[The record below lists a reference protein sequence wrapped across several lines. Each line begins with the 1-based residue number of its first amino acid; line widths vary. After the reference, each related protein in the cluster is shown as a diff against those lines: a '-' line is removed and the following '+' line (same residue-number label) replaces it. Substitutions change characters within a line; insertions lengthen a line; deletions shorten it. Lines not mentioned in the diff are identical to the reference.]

1 MEEIKN
7 LPNEIQFM
15 IEGYTRMPQSRELM
29 LDVRSFTSDFGIV
42 EDCYFMHY
50 NDRILL
56 YDLLEF
62 CKKKVIK
69 NYITE
74 IAIIKNIDPDLY
86 NNYFQNIMI
95 DYSDVLVTQPL
106 IIHVPNSMGNVISK
120 EKYRNREVRRRICE
134 VWGLFSPTI
143 RTKFIND
150 YILMDELEL

>member
-1 MEEIKN
+1 MENIQN
-7 LPNEIQFM
+7 LPNEIQFK

-62 CKKKVIK
+62 CKKRVIK

-74 IAIIKNIDPDLY
+74 IAIKKNIDPDLY
-86 NNYFQNIMI
+86 NNYFQYIMM
-95 DYSDVLVTQPL
+95 DYSDVSEQPS
-106 IIHVPNSMGNVISK
+106 IIHVSYSMGNVMSK
-120 EKYRNREVRRRICE
+120 EKYRNREVRRRIRE
-134 VWGLFSPTI
+134 LWGLFSPTI

-150 YILMDELEL
+150 YILIDEIEL

>member
-1 MEEIKN
+1 MENIQN
-7 LPNEIQFM
+7 LPNEIQFK

-62 CKKKVIK
+62 CKKRVIK

-74 IAIIKNIDPDLY
+74 IAIKKNIDPDLY
-86 NNYFQNIMI
+86 NNYFQYIMM
-95 DYSDVLVTQPL
+95 DYSDVSEQPS
-106 IIHVPNSMGNVISK
+106 IIHVSYSMGNVMSK
-120 EKYRNREVRRRICE
+120 EKYRNREIRRRIRE
-134 VWGLFSPTI
+134 LWGLFSPTI

-150 YILMDELEL
+150 YILIDEIEL

>member
-7 LPNEIQFM
+7 LPNEIQFK
-15 IEGYTRMPQSRELM
+15 IEGYTRMPQPRELM

-56 YDLLEF
+56 YDLIEF
-62 CKKKVIK
+62 CKKKAIK
-69 NYITE
+69 DYITE

-106 IIHVPNSMGNVISK
+106 KINVSSSMGCIML
-120 EKYRNREVRRRICE
+120 EKYRNREVRRRIRE

>member
-1 MEEIKN
+1 MENIQN
-7 LPNEIQFM
+7 LPNEIQFK

-74 IAIIKNIDPDLY
+74 IAIKKNIDPDLY
-86 NNYFQNIMI
+86 NNYFQYIMM
-95 DYSDVLVTQPL
+95 DYSDVSEQPS
-106 IIHVPNSMGNVISK
+106 IIHVSYSMGNVMSK
-120 EKYRNREVRRRICE
+120 EKYRNREIRRRIRE
-134 VWGLFSPTI
+134 LWGLFSPTI

-150 YILMDELEL
+150 YILIDELEL